1 MEVVI
6 E

>member
-6 E
+6 S

>member
-6 E
+6 